1 MTRRKPEEALAK
13 HTISARVPTDFN
25 RELDEFCRGR
35 SLSKSTVLIEG
46 AKLYMARY
54 RRLNEEDDT

>member
-1 MTRRKPEEALAK
+1 MLRLPAA
-13 HTISARVPTDFN
+13 SN
-25 RELDEFCRGR
+25 RDLNAFQKADP
-35 SLSKSTVLIEG
+35 LSKSTVPIEG